1 MTNLDPQTTAEFWEA
16 YLRAADAGT
25 NLAQVSRTF
34 PAASHELCSPISG
47 PLSSV
52 PRIAPKAIT
61 FAWDLVMRR
70 APIAAGAPPR
80 VA

>member
-1 MTNLDPQTTAEFWEA
+1 MTNLDPQTTADFWDA

-25 NLAQVSRTF
+25 NLAQVSRTL
-34 PAASHELCSPISG
+34 PAAPHELCSPISG
-47 PLSSV
+47 PGSSV
-52 PRIAPKAIT
+52 PRIASAAIK
-61 FAWDLVMRR
+61 FAWDLVLLP